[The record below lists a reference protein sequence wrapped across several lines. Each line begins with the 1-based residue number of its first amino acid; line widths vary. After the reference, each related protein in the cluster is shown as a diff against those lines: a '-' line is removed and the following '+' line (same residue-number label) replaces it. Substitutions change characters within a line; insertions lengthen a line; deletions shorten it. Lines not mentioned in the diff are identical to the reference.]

1 MRPRGIDIGVGD
13 PDAPTWQELLFAD
26 TVTAGTLPL
35 SWDLT
40 ERYESLPPGPGGER
54 WFAKV
59 TTGGQ
64 ALVTAFEID
73 HGDSTYEA
81 TDLPTVLPSE
91 TGVVFLPEPASPVIV
106 SSSLDPAS
114 PVPGGSVDIDVTLR
128 NEGAA
133 TAGATTVTLT
143 STDPHVTVD
152 EGGPLSLS
160 SGAWPANDSEYVTG
174 FSITVSDEHVDST
187 PVDVVL
193 VVDDGVESFSV
204 PMEVVVPWPVLK
216 VVAVTVDDDD
226 GGDDDGL
233 LEPGE
238 TAEIE
243 FEISNVGTLAT
254 FGFVYGQPTLDG
266 TSTATAT
273 WEENDENWGTMA
285 QFISKDEKFVIEVDA
300 GSAIGDTL
308 DITLELRDDET
319 TYAVP
324 VQIVLGEPP
333 WLSVS
338 AINDPVGD
346 ANGYGFDLV
355 NAQYR
360 CDGVTFE
367 LILESAEPY
376 PAASFV
382 EMFGL
387 PTAGGY
393 DLFRLV
399 YNGGTAKLQG
409 YQFNSGQGF
418 FTIDTPTVTHV
429 DDTHLKLAWSV
440 EAMDLNTNNLTVA
453 FGSGWCGSETG
464 SFCDHFANGWGYY
477 YSSYYSSRFFTLKW

>member
-1 MRPRGIDIGVGD
+1 M
-13 PDAPTWQELLFAD
+13 
-26 TVTAGTLPL
+26 
-35 SWDLT
+35 
-40 ERYESLPPGPGGER
+40 
-54 WFAKV
+54 
-59 TTGGQ
+59 
-64 ALVTAFEID
+64 
-73 HGDSTYEA
+73 
-81 TDLPTVLPSE
+81 LPSE
-91 TGVVFLPEPASPVIV
+91 TAVVYLPQPANPVIV
-106 SSSLDPAS
+106 SSSLSPVS

-160 SGAWPANDSEYVTG
+160 NGAWPANDIEYVSG
-174 FSITVSDEHVDST
+174 FSITVSDEHLDST

-216 VVAVTVDDDD
+216 VVAVIVDDDD

-254 FGFVYGQPTLDG
+254 FGFVYGQPTLDAS
-266 TSTATAT
+266 STATAT
-273 WEENDENWGTMA
+273 WEENDENWGSMA

-300 GSAIGDTL
+300 SSAIGDTL

-319 TYAVP
+319 TYSVP
-324 VQIVLGEPP
+324 VQIILGEPP

-338 AINDPVGD
+338 AINDPIGD
-346 ANGYGFDLV
+346 ANGYGFDMV

-429 DDTHLKLAWSV
+429 DDTHLMLAWSV

-453 FGSGWCGSETG
+453 FGSGWCGSQTG

-477 YSSYYSSRFFTLKW
+477 YSAYYSSRFFTLKW